1 MISKKLPRKIKVR
14 ERNLGREKCDGLA
27 WQDDALVEIDPRQTE
42 QDRLDTL
49 LHESLHI
56 LIPKLNEMQVRG
68 LSKRLAPLIWEDG
81 WRRVRGL

>member
-14 ERNLGREKCDGLA
+14 ERHLGREKADGLS
-27 WQDDALVEIDPRQTE
+27 WEEDALVEIDPRQTE

-68 LSKRLAPLIWEDG
+68 LSKRLAPLIWDDG